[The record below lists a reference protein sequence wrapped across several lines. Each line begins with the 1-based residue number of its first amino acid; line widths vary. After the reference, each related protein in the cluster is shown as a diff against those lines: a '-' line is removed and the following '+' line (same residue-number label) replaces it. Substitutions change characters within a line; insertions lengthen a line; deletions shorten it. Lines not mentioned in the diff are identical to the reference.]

1 MLDSGVPSGT
11 ERPLVREREHH
22 ADVFIRGSAPRCIHA
37 RTFDCLYS
45 DRDTTAHTRNGMSQS
60 THTAHTVCLFL
71 ACTSHI
77 THIYMHAHGINN
89 HLMWVESWD
98 TIYYIYGF
106 IIPSASPPDMLHLL
120 HSCPHTKTK
129 SKTRLDRN
137 KGTPERCG
145 PRRATLC

>member
-1 MLDSGVPSGT
+1 MIPVPSGT

-45 DRDTTAHTRNGMSQS
+45 DRDTTAHTRNGMSHNQ
-60 THTAHTVCLFL
+60 HTAHTVCLFL
-71 ACTSHI
+71 ACTSLTSHTYI
-77 THIYMHAHGINN
+77 CMHMESTIISCGLNHGT
-89 HLMWVESWD
+89 LL
-98 TIYYIYGF
+98 YYIYGC

-120 HSCPHTKTK
+120 HSCPHTQTK